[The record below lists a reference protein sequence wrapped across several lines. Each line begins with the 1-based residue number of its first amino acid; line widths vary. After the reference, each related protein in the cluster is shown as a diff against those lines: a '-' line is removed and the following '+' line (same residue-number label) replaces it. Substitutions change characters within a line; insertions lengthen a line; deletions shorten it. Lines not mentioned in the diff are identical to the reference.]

1 MELNIKGFV
10 PSQSIVNKKPFIEL
24 LTDDLS
30 SFFSLTFAQ
39 RKIR

>member
-1 MELNIKGFV
+1 GTEYKRICAESKREFLG
-10 PSQSIVNKKPFIEL
+10 PFIEL

>member
-10 PSQSIVNKKPFIEL
+10 PSQSVSFWVAFIEL

-30 SFFSLTFAQ
+30 SFFSLT
-39 RKIR
+39 